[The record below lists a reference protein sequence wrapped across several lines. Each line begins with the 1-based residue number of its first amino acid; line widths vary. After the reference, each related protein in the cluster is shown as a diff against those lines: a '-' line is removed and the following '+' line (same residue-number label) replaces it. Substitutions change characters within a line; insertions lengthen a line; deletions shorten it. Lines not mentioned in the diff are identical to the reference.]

1 MIRFKHIS
9 KTYTKSIG
17 SASYIAV
24 SDLNFSLN
32 KGETLGLIGVNG
44 AGKTTTIHLIL
55 DLIRPDSGSIT
66 LFNQSLQRSDSRKQ
80 IGYLPEIP
88 NYPDNLSVNE
98 MLDFTGHSCG
108 IRSDKLRE
116 DKKRWLD
123 FFELWEVRNRPVK
136 KYSKGMKQRASFATA
151 LINDPDLLILDE
163 PMSGLDPV
171 GREKIFQL
179 LLDLK
184 AAGKTIL
191 FCSHIL
197 EDVDRLADK
206 VLVLDKGRN
215 LFMGRPDAFC
225 RQFQS
230 DAFIPAFLT
239 CIGKQAS

>member
-1 MIRFKHIS
+1 MILFNNVS
-9 KTYTKSIG
+9 KTYPKTIG
-17 SASYIAV
+17 SPAYNALSN
-24 SDLNFSLN
+24 LNFSLN

-44 AGKTTTIHLIL
+44 AGKTTTIHLTL
-55 DLIRPDSGSIT
+55 DFIRPNSGRIN
-66 LFNQSLQRSDSRKQ
+66 LFNNNPRYSDARKR

-88 NYPDNLSVNE
+88 NYPDNLTVNE
-98 MLDFTGHSCG
+98 MLDFTGRSCG
-108 IRSDKLRE
+108 IQANKLRE

-136 KYSKGMKQRASFATA
+136 TYSKGMKQRASFATA

-230 DAFIPAFLT
+230 NAFIPAFLT
-239 CIGKQAS
+239 CIGKHPS